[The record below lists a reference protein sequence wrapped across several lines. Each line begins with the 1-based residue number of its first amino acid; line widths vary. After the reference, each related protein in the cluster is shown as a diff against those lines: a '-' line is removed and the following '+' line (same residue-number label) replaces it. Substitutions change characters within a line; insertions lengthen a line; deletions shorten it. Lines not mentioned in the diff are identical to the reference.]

1 MMTITIKVQTEQF
14 DGAVESKALRAQTSL
29 TGALVEFTGLVR
41 DVSEGSQVSAM
52 FLEHYPGMTEK
63 SLHKIAQQAIERWQ
77 VFGVTIIHRVGRLGP
92 TEPIVYVAVIGEHR
106 KETFSACEFVMDFLK
121 TDAPFWKKEWNEK
134 DEAAWVEAKA
144 TDDEAMLNWEKRS

>member
-1 MMTITIKVQTEQF
+1 MSISIKIQTELF
-14 DGAVESKALRAQTSL
+14 DSASEAVALREQSSL

-41 DVSEGSQVSAM
+41 DISEGNQVSAM

-63 SLHKIAQQAIERWQ
+63 TLQKIAQQAIERWN

-92 TEPIVYVAVIGEHR
+92 SEPIVYVAVIGEHR
-106 KETFSACEFVMDFLK
+106 KEAFEACQFVMDFLK

-134 DEAAWVEAKA
+134 DEAAWVAAKDS
-144 TDDEAMLNWEKRS
+144 DDDAASRW